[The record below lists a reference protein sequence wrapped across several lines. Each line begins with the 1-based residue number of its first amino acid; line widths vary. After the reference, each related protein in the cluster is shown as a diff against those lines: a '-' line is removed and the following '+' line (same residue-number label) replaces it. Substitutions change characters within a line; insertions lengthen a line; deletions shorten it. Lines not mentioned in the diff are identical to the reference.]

1 MQTQEVWGWLESGL
15 VLWWLFAGMVGLLA
29 LAAIIINLRL
39 WSRQD
44 PPED

>member
-1 MQTQEVWGWLESGL
+1 
-15 VLWWLFAGMVGLLA
+15 MVGLLA